1 MEARLCECVHVC
13 VFPRVLTLSYMCRCL
28 RATDGRTDGRRVCE
42 DKEKPTQESGGSLHS
57 RLCRAPG
64 AALFIKTANLTTR
77 VSVCV
82 CVRLSMCVCV
92 CVHKSMFS
100 SELFVFVWAHL
111 HDCGSAWVHAC
122 ALKLINT
129 HNWRLPVI
137 WRWGQRKLFCGTL
150 IILVRTPGYKY
161 CQRYALHPAFLSAL
175 HPSPKWETGV
185 LQENKSKISM
195 QWVVFRFFTTSLAR
209 VCSGVRFSVNA

>member
-1 MEARLCECVHVC
+1 MFVCFHVC
-13 VFPRVLTLSYMCRCL
+13 LHLVTCVGAWERQ
-28 RATDGRTDGRRVCE
+28 TDGRTESLWGQRKTNSRKWRKFTQPTLQSSRSCSIYKDS
-42 DKEKPTQESGGSLHS
+42 KPHYARE
-57 RLCRAPG
+57 
-64 AALFIKTANLTTR
+64 
-77 VSVCV
+77 CV

-100 SELFVFVWAHL
+100 CELFVFVWAHL